1 MADPS
6 YLAEGTLTECEA
18 WVAIETTTL
27 GAKAVNIGFT
37 SGTGTKNWSQYEH
50 LVLISSTRTDTGSNT
65 DYVRLMLNGPSV
77 AASGT
82 YDDQW
87 MGVTNG
93 TVGKGAS
100 TSSTQGFMGYT
111 VGGNRPSDIFGG
123 HMCVLYDINSGKYK
137 HWMSKGASVSE
148 CEGYS
153 DMWSG
158 IFHSQDP
165 ITSLYVSCYP
175 TGTAGLW
182 EVGSTAWLFGVLPK
196 MVTV

>member
-6 YLAEGTLTECEA
+6 YLAEGTLTEGEA

-87 MGVTNG
+87 MGVKNG
-93 TVGKGAS
+93 TVPNMIDMIKE
-100 TSSTQGFMGYT
+100 
-111 VGGNRPSDIFGG
+111 FGG
-123 HMCVLYDINSGKYK
+123 TDEY
-137 HWMSKGASVSE
+137 
-148 CEGYS
+148 
-153 DMWSG
+153 
-158 IFHSQDP
+158 
-165 ITSLYVSCYP
+165 
-175 TGTAGLW
+175 GTDYAFF
-182 EVGSTAWLFGVLPK
+182 AKKVLPSIHRNQILIGLRGLTLMRYLHHPTLICLLEK
-196 MVTV
+196 K